1 MKRVFS
7 CSSSPVAA
15 QRWSKRDQKLLEA
28 VERGDVGR
36 VGALA
41 SRRAARPAKL
51 NAAGQSALHL
61 AAAKGLTE
69 CLTLLLAHGAPADA
83 QNDDGSTALHLA
95 TIACQP
101 QCVKVLLQYGADT
114 RHMDGQHRTPLHW
127 AASSG
132 CASSVL
138 LLCAHGAPLD
148 VADAHGQ
155 TPLMLAARGNH
166 AAVCAQLLQSGAD
179 PDLTDGNKK
188 TALVLA
194 REHGGT
200 EAAAQLLRHGAE
212 ERGGHD
218 ARPGR
223 SHAHRENGS
232 GGAGDPE
239 PQVPPGCGSSSEEE
253 EEEEKKEEEEEEEE
267 RGERGTRRVTVLRQ
281 ERTQRA
287 PAPSIHQR
295 VQDPA
300 RPPPGTS
307 SAAEDED
314 DEEGPCLAPPAEH
327 AQELA
332 RRKAEEEAE
341 PAGAVRSSLAA
352 PGLEQALSRADGTH
366 GRGLGGPR
374 APQEGAGRG
383 AEAEGRRPGLEQE
396 VQELKERN
404 GSLLG
409 ELARLG
415 RERERLREELRA
427 LRERDPGAGPAVEAG
442 TRVAAMARAL
452 EAKREEAT
460 RLRRRLAGQRRELEA
475 LRDRLG
481 QGVQDEAGG
490 PRTDACVLRELQRRL
505 EALLRSQ
512 HEALQLVA
520 EMEAEEAAGRGG
532 RPGEDGDGG
541 EGPRGEGTG
550 GLSTA
555 PGTRPGEAEAAGGAR
570 VLQER
575 LEEARAEARRWEA
588 AAAAERRAKEEAEA
602 REAEREQEARELR
615 EKVQGLERTLGR
627 LSARVGELS
636 AALRDREA
644 KTKQLLA
651 EAEALAAAV
660 LAARSDGARLRLQ
673 LQVQQKA
680 HRDVVAVYRS
690 HLLSAAQGFMDEAVH
705 GRLLRILRA
714 EERGQDP
721 ARH

>member
-1 MKRVFS
+1 
-7 CSSSPVAA
+7 
-15 QRWSKRDQKLLEA
+15 
-28 VERGDVGR
+28 
-36 VGALA
+36 
-41 SRRAARPAKL
+41 
-51 NAAGQSALHL
+51 
-61 AAAKGLTE
+61 
-69 CLTLLLAHGAPADA
+69 
-83 QNDDGSTALHLA
+83 
-95 TIACQP
+95 
-101 QCVKVLLQYGADT
+101 
-114 RHMDGQHRTPLHW
+114 MDGQHRTPLHW

-166 AAVCAQLLQSGAD
+166 AVVCAQLLQSGAD
-179 PDLTDGNKK
+179 PDLTDRDKK

-194 REHGGT
+194 REHGGM

-218 ARPGR
+218 ARHGR

-239 PQVPPGCGSSSEEE
+239 LQVPPGRSSSSEEE
-253 EEEEKKEEEEEEEE
+253 EEEKKEKEEEKEQQ
-267 RGERGTRRVTVLRQ
+267 GERCTRRVTVLRQ
-281 ERTQRA
+281 EHTQRA

-300 RPPPGTS
+300 WPPPGTS

-314 DEEGPCLAPPAEH
+314 DEEGPCLAPPAKH
-327 AQELA
+327 VQELA

-352 PGLEQALSRADGTH
+352 PGLEQALSQADGTY
-366 GRGLGGPR
+366 GRGLGGTR
-374 APQEGAGRG
+374 TPQEGAGRG

-427 LRERDPGAGPAVEAG
+427 LRERDPGAGLVVEAG
-442 TRVAAMARAL
+442 TRVATMARAL

-460 RLRRRLAGQRRELEA
+460 RLRRRLAGQRQELEA

-532 RPGEDGDGG
+532 RPGEDGDVG
-541 EGPRGEGTG
+541 EGPQGEGTG

-555 PGTRPGEAEAAGGAR
+555 PGTRPGEPEAAGGAR

-588 AAAAERRAKEEAEA
+588 AAAAERRAKEQAEA

-660 LAARSDGARLRLQ
+660 LAARSDSARLRLQ

-705 GRLLRILRA
+705 GRLLRILRM